1 MSLKPS
7 IMTNTFQTMYENHPV
22 EIKYRYEGE
31 EVEDAWISSDYPK
44 FTIST
49 IYLMAC
55 EHHKQVLL
63 ADPSSKLKKT

>member
-1 MSLKPS
+1 MSLKTS
-7 IMTNTFQTMYENHPV
+7 IMTNTFQTMYEDQPV

-31 EVEDAWISSDYPK
+31 EVEDAWIHTDIK
-44 FTIST
+44 VFNISKV
-49 IYLMAC
+49 YLLAC